1 MDVFRAI
8 GDPVR
13 RDLLRALAT
22 GTTRVV
28 DLASGRPISRPA
40 VSKHLRVLSDAGLV
54 AADDL
59 GRERHYWIVPGS
71 LDAVAAFLTELATAG
86 PAVPRPLVSA
96 AHFAALDLEV
106 RRTGRDHRA
115 AEGSGSVPN
124 PHRATGETA

>member
-1 MDVFRAI
+1 MDVFGAI
-8 GDPVR
+8 ADPVR

-22 GTTRVV
+22 GTSRVV

-59 GRERHYWIVPGS
+59 GRERHYRVVPGS
-71 LDAVAAFLTELATAG
+71 LDSVAGFLTELATAG
-86 PAVPRPLVSA
+86 PAEPRPHVSA

-106 RRTGRDHRA
+106 RRTGRDRRA
-115 AEGSGSVPN
+115 AEGPESLPN
-124 PHRATGETA
+124 PSRATGETA